1 MEHQQIEYKRDW
13 SDEYIKWIAGFANSQ
28 GGKIYIGI
36 NDKGEVSGLKN
47 AQKLL
52 EEIPNKVKDI
62 LGILVDVNLKTKNK
76 LQYLEIKV
84 EAYPYP
90 INYKGQYFFRS
101 GSTKQEL
108 KGASLDK
115 FILKKQGVKWDGV
128 PLLNL
133 TIKDLSKSAFKY
145 FKEKAIAANRI
156 TTDDAKLKPIALIEK
171 LLLHTDTNY
180 YKRATALLFHP
191 NPEKYVTGA
200 FIKIGFFRTDADLIY
215 QDEVHGTLFEQVEQT
230 MQLLLTKYLKAFISY
245 KGLHRIEK
253 YQIPE
258 PALREAVLNAVVHKD
273 YSGGAP
279 IQISV
284 YEDKLMIWNDGQLP
298 DDWTVARLRTK
309 HPSKPYNPAIANC
322 FFRAGLIESWGRGTI
337 RMMDECRSEN
347 IPIPSFSIDATEF
360 FVTFK
365 FSNLS
370 QPTST
375 SNTKLTGT
383 TADRILQ
390 LIEINNTITMVEL
403 ATSTKVSLST
413 VERTIKRLQELNKI
427 KRMGSDKLGNWVIQK

>member
-1 MEHQQIEYKRDW
+1 
-13 SDEYIKWIAGFANSQ
+13 
-28 GGKIYIGI
+28 
-36 NDKGEVSGLKN
+36 
-47 AQKLL
+47 
-52 EEIPNKVKDI
+52 
-62 LGILVDVNLKTKNK
+62 
-76 LQYLEIKV
+76 
-84 EAYPYP
+84 
-90 INYKGQYFFRS
+90 
-101 GSTKQEL
+101 
-108 KGASLDK
+108 
-115 FILKKQGVKWDGV
+115 
-128 PLLNL
+128 
-133 TIKDLSKSAFKY
+133 
-145 FKEKAIAANRI
+145 
-156 TTDDAKLKPIALIEK
+156 
-171 LLLHTDTNY
+171 
-180 YKRATALLFHP
+180 LFHP